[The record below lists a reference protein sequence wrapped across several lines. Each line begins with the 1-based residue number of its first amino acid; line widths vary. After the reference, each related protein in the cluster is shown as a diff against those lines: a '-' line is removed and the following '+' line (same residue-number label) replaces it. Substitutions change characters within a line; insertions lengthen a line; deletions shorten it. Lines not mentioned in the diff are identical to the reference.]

1 MTAWIARLLLLAGL
15 IAALFG
21 FHHARTHRPLRVD
34 TAREQGILLLGNGT
48 DPATLDPHL
57 ATGTP
62 EHHILDALFEGLV
75 TPAADN
81 PDGNAPGAA
90 ERWQTED
97 FVHWTF
103 HLRRDGRWSDGRPV
117 TSGDFLFA
125 FERILSPALA
135 ADYAP
140 MLYPLRNAEAFNTGK
155 ISDFREVGV
164 EAPDDHT
171 LRLTLQG
178 PAPYLLSMLK
188 HYAWYPV
195 PRHVIERHGRMTD
208 RVSPWTRAGHFVG
221 NGAFQLKEWR
231 LNHYLAVERNPHY
244 WDAASV
250 RLNGIHFFPIV
261 SDATEERAYRD
272 GQLHA
277 TQTLPLAKIPEYRQR
292 PDCRIDP
299 LLGVYFYRCNVTVK
313 PLDDPRVRRALA
325 LALDRESLT
334 GNVLRAGQQPAHGF
348 TPPGCAEGYTTPRV
362 LAFDPEQARRLLA
375 EAGFPDGRGFPP
387 LEILINTSEA
397 HRVIAEAVQE
407 MWKRHL
413 NVRVGV
419 RNEDWGVYLE
429 SQRKLAFS
437 LSRAAW
443 VGDYLDPST
452 FLTMWRTGDG
462 NNNTGWSNP
471 KYDGLLE
478 ASARE
483 GDPARRFEILGQ
495 AERLLLDELP
505 VLPVYWYVRP
515 WLKRPEVQGWPPS
528 VLDHRCYKA
537 IALGTED

>member
-34 TAREQGILLLGNGT
+34 TARAQGLLLLGNGT

-81 PDGNAPGAA
+81 PDGHAPGAA

-97 FVHWTF
+97 YVHWTF
-103 HLRRDGRWSDGRPV
+103 HLRRDGRWSDGTPV
-117 TSGDFLFA
+117 TARDFLFA
-125 FERILSPALA
+125 YERILTPALA

-155 ISDFREVGV
+155 ITDFRQVGV

-171 LRLTLQG
+171 LRLTLKG

-195 PRHVIERHGRMTD
+195 PRHAIERHGRMTD

-277 TQTLPLAKIPEYRQR
+277 TQTLPLAKIPDYRSQ

-299 LLGVYFYRCNVTVK
+299 LIGVYFYRCNVTVK

-325 LALDRESLT
+325 LALDRASLT

-362 LAFDPEQARRLLA
+362 LEFDPERARRLLA
-375 EAGFPDGRGFPP
+375 EAGFPEGRGFPE

-407 MWKRHL
+407 MWKQHL

-443 VGDYLDPST
+443 VGDYLDPSS

-462 NNNTGWSNP
+462 NNNTGWSRTE
-471 KYDGLLE
+471 YDALLD

-483 GDPARRFEILGQ
+483 GDPTRRFEILGR

-505 VLPVYWYVRP
+505 VLPVYWYVHA

-528 VLDHRCYKA
+528 VLDSRCYKA
-537 IALGTED
+537 ISLEAP